1 MTGSIIERLRSV
13 FKHHMPTKKVVVS
26 VGNESS
32 FYIAKPGRDYLR
44 EKLGIKN
51 NQDEYTIMND
61 YRTQSNGRTRDD
73 PILVEMLEKLGEK
86 AYVDADCEDWKL
98 AIIKIPVSA
107 EYVIAVDADS
117 GLCEHVQEKPR
128 EWYYK

>member
-1 MTGSIIERLRSV
+1 MTGNIIVERLRLT
-13 FKHHMPTKKVVVS
+13 FKRRTPTKKIVIS

-51 NQDEYTIMND
+51 DDEYAIVND

-86 AYVDADCEDWKL
+86 AYVDADCNDWKL
-98 AIIKIPVSA
+98 AIIEIPADTDYTIGVLGDSLC
-107 EYVIAVDADS
+107 EYV
-117 GLCEHVQEKPR
+117 EEKPHK
-128 EWYYK
+128 WYYVK